1 MESHTIPNNFKE
13 YLSSRI
19 GVLEERLNVYQKL
32 GKSFNGLTIT
42 KKEKNTPDEANQ
54 NLVNKEGLEVLFSTL
69 MAMGLNIRFQDM
81 EKSTHITSAQMAN
94 AEQWRMSPAS
104 FKRAQSVLI
113 NKQITCPF
121 SEFWG
126 DGSKASSDGLRM
138 QLGVSSIHS
147 DFNPHYGNKKGQLS
161 TVILQINI
169 FRIMLK

>member
-1 MESHTIPNNFKE
+1 L
-13 YLSSRI
+13 Y
-19 GVLEERLNVYQKL
+19 KL
-32 GKSFNGLTIT
+32 L
-42 KKEKNTPDEANQ
+42 PDV
-54 NLVNKEGLEVLFSTL
+54 NLVELLIEVNNWTGFMDEFIHEATKDSANKEELEVLFSTL

-94 AEQWRMSPAS
+94 AKQWRMSPES

-138 QLGVSSIHS
+138 QLEFRLFIRISILIMEI
-147 DFNPHYGNKKGQLS
+147 KKGQLS
-161 TVILQINI
+161 IVILQINI
-169 FRIMLK
+169 FRIMSK